1 MQILS
6 ETTTLLEISLH
17 TFDHIVMENRNI
29 IGAISKMTHLEKK
42 KLFFYYHSFSGFCF
56 LKNVYSKAGF
66 FEFLG
71 NFVHSHFYR
80 EKDYCI
86 SGA

>member
-42 KLFFYYHSFSGFCF
+42 KNHFFTITPLVVFAF
-56 LKNVYSKAGF
+56 
-66 FEFLG
+66 
-71 NFVHSHFYR
+71 
-80 EKDYCI
+80 
-86 SGA
+86 

>member
-1 MQILS
+1 VDAMQILS

-42 KLFFYYHSFSGFCF
+42 KNHFFTITPLVVFAF
-56 LKNVYSKAGF
+56 
-66 FEFLG
+66 
-71 NFVHSHFYR
+71 
-80 EKDYCI
+80 
-86 SGA
+86 